1 MKCFAVWLVMQV
13 METFYKVEKIR
24 RNMWTENGSMSWN
37 WWEAEELRQERVK
50 IEIKNS
56 QARNTC

>member
-1 MKCFAVWLVMQV
+1 MNRKC
-13 METFYKVEKIR
+13 
-24 RNMWTENGSMSWN
+24 MSWN
-37 WWEAEELRQERVK
+37 WWEAKELRQERAK